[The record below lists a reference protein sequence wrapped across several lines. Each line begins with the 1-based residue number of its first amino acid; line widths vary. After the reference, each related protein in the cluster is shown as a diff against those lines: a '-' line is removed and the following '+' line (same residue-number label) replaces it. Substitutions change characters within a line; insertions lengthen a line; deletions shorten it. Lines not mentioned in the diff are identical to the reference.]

1 MREDRRKVA
10 KFLIDKG
17 VDLEPIKKKKVLAE
31 KRRKVE
37 ILKSQGKSIRESF
50 LDLDLDFQ
58 DTDSTRTD

>member
-17 VDLEPIKKKKVLAE
+17 VDLEPIKKKVLAE